1 MILTQIEVIHNVTVD
16 VTPQYRWLGA
26 SFLLAT
32 VYSVRPAAGVISLCR
47 VVCRQNRGF
56 GSILDTGI
64 TCLSWSSPQHG
75 ATPNPPP
82 LTPDLTTVYR
92 VSLEL
97 SLCVERSQNR
107 HFPTTPDTWSRPFGT
122 CICFTCW
129 DQSFFP
135 NLLFLRTML
144 FEYPSVLSRF
154 CLFLLQT
161 IWIKLKEILKK
172 MKHVF
177 GWFVAVWFR

>member
-75 ATPNPPP
+75 ATPPPP
-82 LTPDLTTVYR
+82 PSHLTSSPKYTECRWSYFF
-92 VSLEL
+92 
-97 SLCVERSQNR
+97 VERSQNR

-129 DQSFFP
+129 DQSFFRTCYFSGLCSSNIP
-135 NLLFLRTML
+135 RYFLD
-144 FEYPSVLSRF
+144 FAYFYYKLS
-154 CLFLLQT
+154 
-161 IWIKLKEILKK
+161 E
-172 MKHVF
+172 
-177 GWFVAVWFR
+177 